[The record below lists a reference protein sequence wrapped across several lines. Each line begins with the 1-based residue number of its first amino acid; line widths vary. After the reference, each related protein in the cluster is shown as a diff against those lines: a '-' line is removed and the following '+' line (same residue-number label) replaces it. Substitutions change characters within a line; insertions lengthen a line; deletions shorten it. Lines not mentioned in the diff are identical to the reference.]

1 MRKSDGLERGEGG
14 EGGREASSLSNRRRI
29 YAVTPEES
37 QKGVRGRGE
46 GEERKVSW
54 QTITRRRCKRTPPT
68 FHPTYVRTHSDVAF

>member
-37 QKGVRGRGE
+37 QKGVREGRRGRGE
-46 GEERKVSW
+46 KGFLADDNEEEV
-54 QTITRRRCKRTPPT
+54 
-68 FHPTYVRTHSDVAF
+68 